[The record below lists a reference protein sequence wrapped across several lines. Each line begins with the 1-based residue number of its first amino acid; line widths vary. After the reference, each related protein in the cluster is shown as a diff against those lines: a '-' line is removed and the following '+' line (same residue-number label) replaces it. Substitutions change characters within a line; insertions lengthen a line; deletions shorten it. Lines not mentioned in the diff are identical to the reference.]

1 MRKILL
7 SVLFIAMGLMCRA
20 DEFYLVGDAT
30 PWGWVTGEA
39 RMPAQMT
46 ETDET
51 GVYEWTGP
59 LRHAEGFFICNSM
72 SGWSGYGSS
81 VPKADGDF
89 PISDVGTDDFTETDN
104 KWNPVN
110 TDWQIF
116 TITLNVNE
124 GKVSWKAGAPFVPDD
139 EGYYNIATASD
150 LYWFSVIVSTNQSAK
165 GRLTADIDYTGYPQ
179 GYIGTTGKSFN
190 GTFDGQEHTITI
202 AIENGSPRCTGLFAE
217 VNGATIRNL
226 VVEGSSTSAADN
238 NVGGLG
244 GRSNGSSLI
253 ENVIVKTAVSYTGEK
268 DDASC
273 GGIFA
278 DMEGAPTV
286 KNCAFLGSIVA
297 EYKVGNAGLV
307 SWSGGG
313 AQFSDC
319 FVGIEDPD
327 ASEFDDYSRGNFTP
341 TNCYRMDPT
350 DEKIAS
356 GELCYMLNGDQSAIN
371 WYQTLDTD
379 EYPVPFSTHSQVYA
393 NGELKCDGTSAGSDL
408 VYSNSSTSIIPPHTD
423 VGGWC
428 SVCGKFISDHLT
440 ADENGFYPIASAED
454 LNWFAAVV
462 EEINSAAKAKLTTDI
477 DYTGYPNG
485 FIGASTPFSGVF
497 DGQEHTITIAIE
509 NGSVR
514 CTGLFAEIKE
524 ATIRNLVVE
533 GSSTS
538 AADNNVGGLGGRS
551 NGSSLIENV
560 IVKTAVSYTGDKNDA
575 SCGGI
580 FADMEGAPTVKNCAF
595 LGSIVAK
602 DKVGN
607 AGLVSWSGGGA
618 QFSNCFVEIVEL
630 DASEFDDYSRGNF
643 TPANCYRMDPT
654 DERIASGELCYMLN
668 GDQSAINWYQTLD
681 TDEYPVP
688 FSTHSQ
694 VYANGEL
701 KCDGTSAGSVLVYS
715 NSSTSI
721 IPPHTDAGG
730 WCSVCGNLI
739 PDHLTADEDG
749 FYPIASAEDL
759 YWFAAVVKEINSAA
773 NAKLTAD
780 IDYTDYQN
788 GFIGASTPFSG
799 VFDGQEHTITVS
811 LESDAKIRGLFA
823 KINGA
828 TIKNLVVD
836 GMIVSTSYNNIG
848 GLGGQSDGNSSIENV
863 VVKTSIFYLL
873 DTGDSSV
880 GGFFPYVNSGSLTF
894 KNCAF
899 YGTIEAGAAT
909 GNAGLVSWNS
919 GSIEAENCLIAP
931 VQIIADEF
939 VDYARGNTPDATNCY
954 RVEPTDE
961 RLGSGELCYLLNG
974 RTSFNPCWTQTIGAD
989 EHPLP
994 FATQGIVSHI
1004 ASDGYG
1010 TLFVPS
1016 ADVTIPEG
1024 VEAFACKIEDNKLK
1038 LTAIEGAISKDDA
1051 VILKG
1056 NQGYY
1061 SFVPTTDATPAAEN
1075 ELAAATADLSADG
1088 TQYILA
1094 NGDEGIG
1101 FYKVKE
1107 GTTIP
1112 AGKVYLTVVDGTK
1125 SFYGFD
1131 DTTGIDKV
1139 QGTESASDGAVYNL
1153 AGQKILKMQKGIN
1166 IMKGKKIFK

>member
-7 SVLFIAMGLMCRA
+7 SVLFITIGLMCRA

-81 VPKADGDF
+81 VPKANGDF
-89 PISDVGTDDFTETDN
+89 PISDVGTDEFTETDN

-124 GKVSWKAGAPFVPDD
+124 GKVSWKAGDPFVADD

-165 GRLTADIDYTGYPQ
+165 GRLTADIDYTGYTQ

-190 GTFDGQEHTITI
+190 GTFDGQEHTVTI

-226 VVEGSSTSAADN
+226 IVEGSSTSSEDN

-297 EYKVGNAGLV
+297 
-307 SWSGGG
+307 
-313 AQFSDC
+313 
-319 FVGIEDPD
+319 
-327 ASEFDDYSRGNFTP
+327 
-341 TNCYRMDPT
+341 
-350 DEKIAS
+350 
-356 GELCYMLNGDQSAIN
+356 
-371 WYQTLDTD
+371 
-379 EYPVPFSTHSQVYA
+379 
-393 NGELKCDGTSAGSDL
+393 
-408 VYSNSSTSIIPPHTD
+408 
-423 VGGWC
+423 
-428 SVCGKFISDHLT
+428 
-440 ADENGFYPIASAED
+440 
-454 LNWFAAVV
+454 
-462 EEINSAAKAKLTTDI
+462 
-477 DYTGYPNG
+477 
-485 FIGASTPFSGVF
+485 
-497 DGQEHTITIAIE
+497 
-509 NGSVR
+509 
-514 CTGLFAEIKE
+514 
-524 ATIRNLVVE
+524 
-533 GSSTS
+533 
-538 AADNNVGGLGGRS
+538 
-551 NGSSLIENV
+551 
-560 IVKTAVSYTGDKNDA
+560 
-575 SCGGI
+575 
-580 FADMEGAPTVKNCAF
+580 
-595 LGSIVAK
+595 K

-607 AGLVSWSGGGA
+607 AGLVSWSGGGV
-618 QFSNCFVEIVEL
+618 QFSNCFVETVEL
-630 DASEFDDYSRGNF
+630 DAGEFDDYSRGNF
-643 TPANCYRMDPT
+643 TPTNCYRMDPT

-688 FSTHSQ
+688 FSTHSR

-721 IPPHTDAGG
+721 IPPHTDVGG
-730 WCSVCGNLI
+730 WCSVCGNLV
-739 PDHLTADEDG
+739 PDHLTADDAG
-749 FYPIASAEDL
+749 FYPIANAADL
-759 YWFAAVVKEINSAA
+759 NWFAAVVKDINPAA

-780 IDYTDYQN
+780 IDYTDYLN

-799 VFDGQEHTITVS
+799 IFDGQTHTITVS

-863 VVKTSIFYLL
+863 VVKTSIFYLP
-873 DTGDSSV
+873 DTGDSSI
-880 GGFFPYVNSGSLTF
+880 GGFFPYVNSGTLTF

-899 YGTIEAGAAT
+899 YGTVEAGAAT

-931 VQIIADEF
+931 AEIIADEF
-939 VDYARGNTPDATNCY
+939 VDYARGSDPAVTNCY

-974 RTSFNPCWTQTIGAD
+974 RTSFNPNWTQTIGAD
-989 EHPLP
+989 ENPLP
-994 FATQGIVSHI
+994 FATQGIVSQI
-1004 ASDGYG
+1004 TSDGYG

-1038 LTAIEGAISKDDA
+1038 LTAIEDAISKDDA

-1056 NQGYY
+1056 NQGFY
-1061 SFVPTTDATPAAEN
+1061 SFVPTSDATPAAGN
-1075 ELAAATADLSADG
+1075 ELAAATTDISADG

-1094 NGDEGIG
+1094 NGDEGFG

-1107 GTTIP
+1107 GSTIP

-1131 DTTGIDKV
+1131 DTTGIGKV
-1139 QGTESASDGAVYNL
+1139 QGAKSASNGAVYNL
-1153 AGQKILKMQKGIN
+1153 AGQKMLKMQKGIN
-1166 IMKGKKIFK
+1166 IMKGKKVFK

>member
-7 SVLFIAMGLMCRA
+7 SVLFITIGLMCRA

-81 VPKADGDF
+81 VPKANGDF
-89 PISDVGTDDFTETDN
+89 PISDVGTDEFTETDN

-124 GKVSWKAGAPFVPDD
+124 GKVSWKAGDPFVADD

-190 GTFDGQEHTITI
+190 GTFDGQEHTVTI

-226 VVEGSSTSAADN
+226 IVEGSSTSSEDN

-286 KNCAFLGSIVA
+286 NNCAFLGSIVA

-313 AQFSDC
+313 AQFTNC
-319 FVGIEDPD
+319 FVEIEEPD
-327 ASEFDDYSRGNFTP
+327 VSEFSDYSRGNFTP
-341 TNCYRMDPT
+341 T
-350 DEKIAS
+350 
-356 GELCYMLNGDQSAIN
+356 
-371 WYQTLDTD
+371 
-379 EYPVPFSTHSQVYA
+379 
-393 NGELKCDGTSAGSDL
+393 
-408 VYSNSSTSIIPPHTD
+408 
-423 VGGWC
+423 
-428 SVCGKFISDHLT
+428 
-440 ADENGFYPIASAED
+440 
-454 LNWFAAVV
+454 
-462 EEINSAAKAKLTTDI
+462 
-477 DYTGYPNG
+477 
-485 FIGASTPFSGVF
+485 
-497 DGQEHTITIAIE
+497 
-509 NGSVR
+509 
-514 CTGLFAEIKE
+514 
-524 ATIRNLVVE
+524 
-533 GSSTS
+533 
-538 AADNNVGGLGGRS
+538 
-551 NGSSLIENV
+551 
-560 IVKTAVSYTGDKNDA
+560 
-575 SCGGI
+575 
-580 FADMEGAPTVKNCAF
+580 
-595 LGSIVAK
+595 
-602 DKVGN
+602 
-607 AGLVSWSGGGA
+607 
-618 QFSNCFVEIVEL
+618 
-630 DASEFDDYSRGNF
+630 
-643 TPANCYRMDPT
+643 NCYRMDPT

-688 FSTHSQ
+688 FSTHSR

-721 IPPHTDAGG
+721 IPPHTDVGG
-730 WCSVCGNLI
+730 WCSVCGNLV
-739 PDHLTADEDG
+739 PDHLTADDAG
-749 FYPIASAEDL
+749 FYPIANAADL
-759 YWFAAVVKEINSAA
+759 NWFAAVVKDINPAA

-780 IDYTDYQN
+780 IDYTDYLN

-799 VFDGQEHTITVS
+799 IFDGQTHTITVS

-863 VVKTSIFYLL
+863 VVKTSIFYLP
-873 DTGDSSV
+873 DTGDSSI
-880 GGFFPYVNSGSLTF
+880 GGFFPYVNSGTLTF

-899 YGTIEAGAAT
+899 YGTVEAGAAT

-931 VQIIADEF
+931 AEIIADEF
-939 VDYARGNTPDATNCY
+939 VDYARGSDPAVTNCY

-974 RTSFNPCWTQTIGAD
+974 RTSFNPNWTQTIGAD
-989 EHPLP
+989 ENPLP
-994 FATQGIVSHI
+994 FATQGIVSQI
-1004 ASDGYG
+1004 TSDGYG

-1038 LTAIEGAISKDDA
+1038 LTAIEDAISKDDA

-1056 NQGYY
+1056 NQGFY
-1061 SFVPTTDATPAAEN
+1061 SFVPTSDATPAAGN
-1075 ELAAATADLSADG
+1075 ELAAATTDISADG

-1094 NGDEGIG
+1094 NGDEGFG

-1107 GTTIP
+1107 GSTIP

-1131 DTTGIDKV
+1131 DTTGIGKV
-1139 QGTESASDGAVYNL
+1139 QGAKSASNGAVYNL
-1153 AGQKILKMQKGIN
+1153 AGQKMLKMQKGIN
-1166 IMKGKKIFK
+1166 IMKGKKVFK